1 MRTIMV
7 TIPRT
12 STYAETR
19 KRVEAYLYSNFA
31 LGNELGWPEMFTIS
45 GEDRAGF
52 TAEAQAARLLSGLIP
67 AKVIA

>member
-12 STYAETR
+12 STYEETR
-19 KRVEAYLYSNFA
+19 KRAEAALYSNFTV
-31 LGNELGWPEMFTIS
+31 GNRDGFPEMFAIS

-52 TAEAQAARLLSGLIP
+52 TAEAQAERLMSGLIP

>member
-7 TIPRT
+7 TIPTT

-19 KRVEAYLYSNFA
+19 KRVEAYLYSNFE
-31 LGNELGWPEMFTIS
+31 LGNGFGWPEMFTIS

-67 AKVIA
+67 ARVIA